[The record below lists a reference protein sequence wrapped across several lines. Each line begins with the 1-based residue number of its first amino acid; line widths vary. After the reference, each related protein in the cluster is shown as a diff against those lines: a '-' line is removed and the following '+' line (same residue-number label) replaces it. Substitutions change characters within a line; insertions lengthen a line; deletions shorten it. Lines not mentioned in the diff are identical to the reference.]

1 MGRWILM
8 TDKLLTIDELLTIL
22 KRYNHVELHIHH
34 TWRPS
39 HKDFNGNNHQR
50 LQDGMRRSHIE
61 DRGWDDIAQHVT
73 LFPDGKFLT
82 GRNFA
87 KCPASIKGHNGN
99 LNSVPFMVEMLGN
112 FDKGYDVL
120 NGAQLDSIL
129 RLAKFFHDQG
139 KYIRFHRENA
149 PKTCPGTGID
159 KEAFMKMVREYG
171 KKSVTSTQTQ
181 KTDTRYPDVPKDH
194 WAYDSIE
201 LLSKEGIIGGYE
213 DGKFH
218 PDEPATRGQI
228 AKMLALLYKK
238 LKG

>member
-1 MGRWILM
+1 M

-22 KRYNHVELHIHH
+22 KRYNHVELHVHH

-39 HKDFNGNNHQR
+39 HKDFNGSNHQK
-50 LQDGMRRSHIE
+50 LQDGMRRSHIK

-87 KCPASIKGHNGN
+87 KCPASIKGYNGN
-99 LNSVPFMVEMLGN
+99 LNSVPFMVEMVGN
-112 FDKGYDVL
+112 FDKGHDVL
-120 NGAQLDSIL
+120 KGAQLDSIL

-159 KEAFMKMVREYG
+159 KEVFMKMVREYG
-171 KKSVTSTQTQ
+171 EKSTTSE
-181 KTDTRYPDVPKDH
+181 KPSKPDTRYSDVPKDH

-201 LLSKEGIIGGYE
+201 LLSKEGVFGGYK
-213 DGKFH
+213 DGKFR
-218 PDEPATRGQI
+218 PDEPVTRGQI
-228 AKMLALLYKK
+228 AKVLALFYKK

>member
-1 MGRWILM
+1 M

-22 KRYNHVELHIHH
+22 KRYNHVELHVHH

-39 HKDFNGNNHQR
+39 HKDFNGSNHQR
-50 LQDGMRRSHIE
+50 LQDGMRRFHTQTN
-61 DRGWDDIAQHVT
+61 GWDDIAQHVT

-99 LNSVPFMVEMLGN
+99 LNAVPFMVEMVGN
-112 FDKGYDVL
+112 FDKGHDVL
-120 NGAQLDSIL
+120 KGAQLDSIL
-129 RLAKFFHDQG
+129 RLAKFFHDQR

-171 KKSVTSTQTQ
+171 NRPTTPKNQSKPN
-181 KTDTRYPDVPKDH
+181 TRYPDVPKEH

-201 LLSKEGIIGGYE
+201 FLSKEGVVGGYK
-213 DGKFH
+213 DGTFR
-218 PDEPATRGQI
+218 PNEPATRAQV
-228 AKMLALLYKK
+228 ANMLALLYKK